1 MTLRL
6 FPIIPALATM
16 AGACTLSI
24 EANMPE
30 VEVTQHGVKMQGV
43 PKANLLGDVSVTTS
57 FTFSSSNTAW
67 AKRMNSEVFLH
78 QVSVAATGGLPNL
91 DFVKV
96 AHLTMADS
104 TSSEKTT
111 EIASYDRGENAQSSS
126 VIEVSTPAPIDITS
140 VWSAD
145 NTVIELQMAGRVPE
159 QNWTVDVTLKMA
171 GKITYKF

>member
-1 MTLRL
+1 
-6 FPIIPALATM
+6 
-16 AGACTLSI
+16 
-24 EANMPE
+24 
-30 VEVTQHGVKMQGV
+30 
-43 PKANLLGDVSVTTS
+43 VTTS

>member
-111 EIASYDRGENAQSSS
+111 EIASYDRDENAQSSS
-126 VIEVSTPAPIDITS
+126 AIEVSTPAPIDITS

>member
-111 EIASYDRGENAQSSS
+111 EIASYDRDENAQSSS
-126 VIEVSTPAPIDITS
+126 AIEVSTPAPIDITS

-159 QNWTVDVTLKMA
+159 QNWTVDVTLKIA